1 MRTRI
6 VSAIIGIIIAGY
18 IINAGGRL
26 FFFGV
31 LALNI
36 ISIYE
41 LHRAFE
47 NIGIHTAIYINSFF
61 AIILLYAVAIMHDT
75 SLVFVPFS
83 IVLMIIFMFLYS
95 IINNNRNDLID
106 VVSTVFSFVYTSILY
121 MHFILI
127 RFLPLG
133 RHYVWWI
140 FVMTWACDTGAF
152 FTGKLF
158 GKKKI
163 APTISPHKTVEGGT
177 GGLLLSVVIS
187 IIYAKVFLLDVS
199 IMNAAV
205 LGLII
210 GIFSQLGDISASL
223 IKRYCEIKDFSN
235 IIPGHGGILD
245 RFDSALF
252 SFPVAYYY
260 IVLILKKGGF

>member
-6 VSAIIGIIIAGY
+6 VSAIIGIILAGY
-18 IINAGGRL
+18 IINAGGWL

-47 NIGIHTAIYINSFF
+47 NLDIHTAIYISSFF
-61 AIILLYAVAIMHDT
+61 ALLLLYVVAFMQNT
-75 SLVFVPFS
+75 SFIFVPFS
-83 IVLMIIFMFLYS
+83 IVLMIIFIFLYS

-106 VVSTVFSFVYTSILY
+106 VVFTVFSFVYTSILFMY
-121 MHFILI
+121 FMLI

-133 RHYVWWI
+133 RHFVWWV
-140 FVMTWACDTGAF
+140 FVITWACDTGAF
-152 FTGKLF
+152 FTGTLF

-163 APTISPHKTVEGGT
+163 TPTISPHKTIEGSI
-177 GGLLLSVVIS
+177 GGLLLSAVVSTIF
-187 IIYAKVFLLDVS
+187 AKLFLLDVS
-199 IMNAAV
+199 IINAAV
-205 LGLII
+205 LGAIV
-210 GIFSQLGDISASL
+210 GIFSELGDISASL
-223 IKRYCEIKDFSN
+223 IKRYCGIKDFSN

-260 IVLILKKGGF
+260 IVFILKKGGF